1 MERLPHETETLGE
14 PLLREEGSRIEQ
26 LSLAQQDNRTKFIS
40 FRQEHDLAVVDCVFQ
55 KGRSKLITY
64 KNVTAANAKP
74 PYTLDRYGQLD
85 LILINKKWKNDS
97 R

>member
-26 LSLAQQDNRTKFIS
+26 LSLAQQDNRT
-40 FRQEHDLAVVDCVFQ
+40 
-55 KGRSKLITY
+55 KLITY